1 VNQQATRPKQ
11 KRSGVNGSDVPLRT
25 ELIDRQPP
33 FDLQAEA
40 GVIGSVMLLPS
51 IYETVEP
58 ILKASD
64 FYDDAHRGIWLHFKA
79 LRDARRPIDLNL
91 LIDSLKEG
99 GDFEAVGGAAYIKKI
114 FDSVPNA
121 AHAVYYAEIVHSKAL
136 KRQLIVA
143 ATEILRDA
151 YADDCPAEELV
162 SQWESANAKIG
173 KRSARVIVG
182 PVRLDQVAAEVC
194 DEIENPQKYSTI
206 NRAWFGLGS
215 VDNNVG
221 AVMPGEVCIIGAR
234 PGNGKTSLLQQIM
247 RHSAEKSRPGIIV
260 SLEMTH
266 HELATRELCR
276 ISRIDSRAVREGDLS
291 EGSKQELRQ
300 AQQSVVGMPF
310 YMWAPPR
317 ATLSS
322 IRSALTNAIANLDI
336 RVAGI
341 DYIGLI
347 SADEENRR
355 DNRREILE
363 KISNGIKQLARELQI
378 PIFMLVQLNREAD
391 DAEPTLRS
399 IRECGAIEQD
409 ADIVVFL
416 HSAGGNRK
424 KFIVAKHR
432 NGWIGEMTLGWIPP
446 TTTFFDP
453 EEEQAQAAAHF

>member
-1 VNQQATRPKQ
+1 
-11 KRSGVNGSDVPLRT
+11 
-25 ELIDRQPP
+25 
-33 FDLQAEA
+33 
-40 GVIGSVMLLPS
+40 
-51 IYETVEP
+51 
-58 ILKASD
+58 
-64 FYDDAHRGIWLHFKA
+64 
-79 LRDARRPIDLNL
+79 
-91 LIDSLKEG
+91 
-99 GDFEAVGGAAYIKKI
+99 
-114 FDSVPNA
+114 
-121 AHAVYYAEIVHSKAL
+121 
-136 KRQLIVA
+136 
-143 ATEILRDA
+143 
-151 YADDCPAEELV
+151 
-162 SQWESANAKIG
+162 
-173 KRSARVIVG
+173 
-182 PVRLDQVAAEVC
+182 
-194 DEIENPQKYSTI
+194 
-206 NRAWFGLGS
+206 
-215 VDNNVG
+215 
-221 AVMPGEVCIIGAR
+221 
-234 PGNGKTSLLQQIM
+234 
-247 RHSAEKSRPGIIV
+247 
-260 SLEMTH
+260 
-266 HELATRELCR
+266 
-276 ISRIDSRAVREGDLS
+276 LS